1 MLAATLSVSS
11 FGNVLT
17 GTTVI
22 RAGKRTIRAGQDF

>member
-17 GTTVI
+17 GTAVI